1 MSANLMSI
9 INVIMATRQQEI
21 TFTLDFQQPGH
32 NGFTFEVNE
41 NVFNPN
47 RQDPDFTCI
56 SESDTASITETL
68 QVQYHCT
75 AVTPGS
81 YRIEAYVYYCDRDYF
96 AETLTVI
103 VQNGKYIQVS

>member
-1 MSANLMSI
+1 MSVN
-9 INVIMATRQQEI
+9 NVIMVTRQQEI
-21 TFTLDFQQPGH
+21 TFTLNFQQPGH
-32 NGFTFEVNE
+32 NAFTFEVNK

-47 RQDPDFTCI
+47 SIDPDFTCV

-96 AETLTVI
+96 AQTLTVI
-103 VQNGKYIQVS
+103 VENGKYIQVS